1 MIGILFRLLWRAL
14 VFSLAVAIAYS
25 IIFALFPYLRG
36 QMPTAIVII
45 ILYVLVAYF
54 TIPLL
59 VRLWR
64 VAIKPHHLP
73 LYATTRDGWA
83 SDPVNIAIVCRSRRQ
98 LIQDMKRAGWSVAER
113 VTIRSAAKMAYAI
126 ALNKSYPTA
135 PFSSLYLFNRKQ
147 DIGFQIQTG
156 DNPSPRHRHHVR
168 FWQLPDALTEEAD
181 SHSFWQTI
189 LRRFVYKRRQIWIG
203 AATHD
208 IAPFAL
214 RTRNL
219 QITHK
224 IDSNTAGERD
234 FVIDTLREA
243 GVLRRTET
251 ISSGHQLEFHGQ
263 TFGVNIVVDGSLT
276 VAQLKSLPF
285 ISKK

>member
-14 VFSLAVAIAYS
+14 VLSLAVAIAYG
-25 IIFALFPYLRG
+25 IVFALFPYLRN
-36 QMPTAIVII
+36 QMPTALVVI

-64 VAIKPHHLP
+64 VAIKPNHLP

-98 LIQDMKRAGWSVAER
+98 LIQDMRRAGWEVADR
-113 VTIRSAAKMAYAI
+113 VTPTTMLKMAYAVV
-126 ALNKSYPTA
+126 LNKPYPTA
-135 PFSSLYLFNRKQ
+135 PFSSLYLFDRKQ

-156 DNPSPRHRHHVR
+156 QPATPRHRHHVR
-168 FWQLPDALTEEAD
+168 FWQLPEALAED
-181 SHSFWQTI
+181 DVSHGFWHALLQ
-189 LRRFVYKRRQIWIG
+189 RFVYKRRQIWIG

-214 RTRNL
+214 RMRNL
-219 QITHK
+219 QITHQ
-224 IDSNTAGERD
+224 IDSNTAQERD
-234 FVIDTLREA
+234 FLIDTLKKA
-243 GVLRRTET
+243 DVLKRTEI
-251 ISSGHQLEFHGQ
+251 ISSGHKLKFRGQ
-263 TFGVNIVVDGSLT
+263 TFGVNIVLDGSLT
-276 VAQLKSLPF
+276 VVQLKSNSL
-285 ISKK
+285 KK